1 MWKFYTPPKFFT
13 ERNPKKWW
21 VCRCFSFSKR
31 VFSGSMLVFNVRGCK
46 ILFAKSQAYPRVH
59 RLETFATFRLLGLA
73 AGSACIVGAALMGA
87 TTGSVP
93 GGPGWGA
100 GVFLVQFETAAGQT
114 GICSWDLAFINMPV
128 CLHSKSH
135 TDKTVLLYD
144 ICFLICDL
152 IVLYIMI
159 RCTFAFA
166 QHIWRVPSCKN
177 TDVCCYVY
185 PRCR

>member
-1 MWKFYTPPKFFT
+1 MFGGVKFFL
-13 ERNPKKWW
+13 PKARPIL
-21 VCRCFSFSKR
+21 VSIASKPSLR
-31 VFSGSMLVFNVRGCK
+31 FVFWAL
-46 ILFAKSQAYPRVH
+46 P
-59 RLETFATFRLLGLA
+59 LA
-73 AGSACIVGAALMGA
+73 AHASLVLPLWVLRLGVCPEDLAEALEF
-87 TTGSVP
+87 
-93 GGPGWGA
+93 
-100 GVFLVQFETAAGQT
+100 FLVQFETAAGQT